1 MAKEEGPLHRLDR
14 LEQELEQLKRDLLR
28 QLVAGTT
35 SQYVTKPSLFG
46 SVKGGDIA
54 DEMIEDSKENLFKH
68 LKDL

>member
-28 QLVAGTT
+28 QLVAGTA
-35 SQYVTKPSLFG
+35 SQYVAKPSLFG
-46 SVKGGDIA
+46 SVKGGDIT